1 MAYDEGLAERI
12 RGALDERLD
21 VAEKRMFGGIA
32 FMVRGH
38 MCVGIVKDELMVRV
52 GPEAYD
58 DLVRQPHAR
67 RMDFT
72 GRPMKGF
79 LFIAPEGL
87 ERDADLERWVEHGLR
102 YAASLPAKAGP
113 AKRRAKAK
121 PRGKRR

>member
-12 RGALDERLD
+12 RGVLDERRD

-32 FMVRGH
+32 FMAGGH

-52 GPEAYD
+52 GPDAYNE
-58 DLVRQPHAR
+58 LVKQPHAR

-79 LFIAPEGL
+79 LYVAPPGF
-87 ERDADLERWVEHGLR
+87 ERDADLAQWVEHGLR
-102 YAASLPAKAGP
+102 YAASLPPKGAP
-113 AKRRAKAK
+113 AKRRARRTAK
-121 PRGKRR
+121 GGSK